1 MTMQYVWQNIS
12 YNHPAPRAIS
22 WATVLYY
29 TITLQH
35 WTVPIGG
42 SINMYCITKA
52 TFTVVQKQSQQC
64 NTRHLSA
71 EAFTILE

>member
-1 MTMQYVWQNIS
+1 MSDKTSPITNLPQEPS
-12 YNHPAPRAIS
+12 AER
-22 WATVLYY
+22 LYS
-29 TITLQH
+29 ITLQH
-35 WTVPIGG
+35 WTVPTGE